1 MDILLLS
8 SFLKWCF
15 IINFSG
21 LLLSSIA
28 ISLIPDAIY
37 RVHGK
42 LFNLTRESF
51 DTQVYQFLGLYK
63 ILILVFNLAPLLALW
78 IIQR

>member
-8 SFLKWCF
+8 SFFKWCC
-15 IINFSG
+15 IINFSC
-21 LLLSSIA
+21 LLFSSLA

-37 RVHGK
+37 RVHSK

-51 DTQVYQFLGLYK
+51 NTQMYQFLGIYK
-63 ILILVFNLAPLLALW
+63 ILILVFNFAPFLALW
-78 IIQR
+78 IIQT